1 MLQSYSIC
9 LRISIANR
17 DYPLIRYALALKLRI
32 TNKKAAKLCGLTA

>member
-17 DYPLIRYALALKLRI
+17 DYPLIHYPLPAEFADPNLESEL
-32 TNKKAAKLCGLTA
+32 